1 MSAARVPS
9 PCINVCRMGEAT
21 GVCVGCFRTLEEITA
36 WGGADDGQR
45 LKILAAVEHRRRD
58 LDPWGEQLRGDCG
71 R

>member
-9 PCINVCRMGEAT
+9 PCLNVCRMDDAT
-21 GVCVGCFRTLEEITA
+21 GVCVGCFRTLEEIA
-36 WGGADDGQR
+36 DWGGADDGRR
-45 LKILAAVEHRRRD
+45 LAILAAVERRRRD